1 MEDYSL
7 KQQLLSDAH
16 KVIKGV
22 KLMIDNTGLDYDQL
36 PVEIRVLIVLGLDHD
51 NHELH
56 YQLHELAQFVMSG
69 LSDTSFDTWS
79 AGSDFLQSYLMYLK
93 DYSNS

>member
-16 KVIKGV
+16 KVIEGV

-36 PVEIRVLIVLGLDHD
+36 PVEIRALIVLGLAHD
-51 NHELH
+51 SHELH

-69 LSDTSFDTWS
+69 LSDASFDTWF
-79 AGSDFLQSYLMYLK
+79 AGSDFLRSYLMYLK